1 MSAES
6 EKIRQTLGDQLSDLD
21 DNLGATSGDVAML
34 ADIQQGIGRLL
45 SDNDSFEG
53 EIRHLLQ
60 ERFDKGDLRKETY
73 QLVKSMLDRYVSENV
88 PTSPTS
94 DKNEP
99 IELHETRKPELG
111 VPVEKEPDEY
121 SSTDIIPNEAL
132 RPPTADDRVQVGSVL
147 RDRFLLQ
154 ERITGGS
161 MGVVYKALDRRLAE
175 AGSNNPSVAVKVLSP
190 QLSQSAP
197 ALRALQQEAAKGRC
211 LTHPGIVRFLDLDRD
226 DDLYFIVMEWL
237 EGRTLADILDSPDG
251 KNINEERALEIVR
264 QVGKALDYA
273 HKCGIVHADVKP
285 GNVMI
290 LPNGDARLFD
300 FGIAR
305 VVQAQARISQFDP
318 GVLDAITPEYSSMQ
332 VLTGDEPEPPDDV
345 FSLACLM
352 YRLIA
357 GYRVFGPRNAAEA
370 AEEGMKPQ
378 ALKTLPETQW
388 RALKKALSFSRVTR
402 FETMN
407 EFLEALD
414 NRSDDTISLDPDEH
428 IEPDSAGSKMWLLGL
443 IAILGLLGAAG
454 YQFGIIDIAK
464 DWLDQDQALPG
475 SAASPPV
482 IPEIVE
488 EPVEDSAVIIEPAQ
502 TNTTSTA
509 DAVEPVPETVP
520 ETVPEPV
527 LDAESIVPLVDFST
541 LPPADFEIA
550 LSAFGGPATQLNV
563 SLREDTAAAVIDLV
577 RDVDIE
583 LPLDVRIEEISYSG
597 NRSPW
602 ASGQLEISDDG
613 LLSLP
618 AGQARARITLQM
630 ASDPLR
636 EADQQSTLLI
646 READSVNAELATIEL
661 VLEDDDQRAFE
672 ARLPSNTV
680 AFAVS
685 QVAVAERDPAA
696 QIDILRFNPD
706 SQTIVVGYVVRDITA
721 VEGEDY
727 FLPGGHSISFEPGQR
742 TARLLIPL
750 VQDSVLEGDEAFTVE
765 LVGGGANA
773 TADVFQRLVIMIRD
787 DDAPIQ

>member
-646 READSVNAELATIEL
+646 READSVNAELATIGL

>member
-6 EKIRQTLGDQLSDLD
+6 EKIRQTLGDQLSSLD
-21 DNLGATSGDVAML
+21 DNLGGTSDDVAML
-34 ADIQQGIGRLL
+34 ADIQRGIGRLL

-53 EIRHLLQ
+53 EIRRVLQ
-60 ERFDKGDLRKETY
+60 DRFDNGGLRKETY

-88 PTSPTS
+88 PTSPKS
-94 DKNEP
+94 DSVEP
-99 IELHETRKPELG
+99 VALSATREPELG
-111 VPVEKEPDEY
+111 VLVDEEPDEY
-121 SSTDIIPNEAL
+121 SSTDIIPNDSL
-132 RPPTADDRVQVGSVL
+132 RPQTADDRVQVGSVL

-154 ERITGGS
+154 ERVSGGS
-161 MGVVYKALDRRLAE
+161 MGVVYKALDRRQAE
-175 AGSNNPSVAVKVLSP
+175 AGSKQPWVAIKVLSP

-211 LTHPGIVRFLDLDRD
+211 LTHPGIVRFIDLDRD
-226 DDLYFIVMEWL
+226 DDLYFIIMEWM
-237 EGRTLADILDSPDG
+237 EGKTLADILDSPDG
-251 KNINEERALEIVR
+251 KNISNKRAVEIVR
-264 QVGKALDYA
+264 QIGKALDYA

-332 VLTGDEPEPPDDV
+332 VLTGDEPAPSDDV

-378 ALKTLPETQW
+378 ALKDLPEAQW
-388 RALKKALSFSRVTR
+388 LALKKALAFSRVAR

-414 NRSDDTISLDPDEH
+414 GRSDETISVDPGERF
-428 IEPDSAGSKMWLLGL
+428 EQDSGGSKLWLVGL
-443 IAILGLLGAAG
+443 IAILVLLGAAG
-454 YQFGIIDIAK
+454 YQFGLVDIAK
-464 DWLDQDQALPG
+464 DWLDPEQQLPG
-475 SAASPPV
+475 PATSSPVVQEVVEDV
-482 IPEIVE
+482 IEEPEAVVVPTQADSEIVDE
-488 EPVEDSAVIIEPAQ
+488 SPELDETAAVPQ
-502 TNTTSTA
+502 
-509 DAVEPVPETVP
+509 PEA
-520 ETVPEPV
+520 V
-527 LDAESIVPLVDFST
+527 LDAEPIVSLVDFSA
-541 LPPADFEIA
+541 LPPADFEIS
-550 LSAFGGPATQLNV
+550 LSAFGGSATQLKL
-563 SLREDTAAAVIDLV
+563 SLREDSAPVIIDLV
-577 RDVDIE
+577 RDVGIE

-613 LLSLP
+613 LVTLP
-618 AGQARARITLQM
+618 AGQSRARITLNM
-630 ASDPLR
+630 ANDPLR
-636 EADQQSTLLI
+636 EADQQSTLLV
-646 READSVNAELATIEL
+646 READSVDAELATIEL
-661 VLEDDDQRAFE
+661 VLEDDDQRVFE
-672 ARLPSNTV
+672 AQLPSNTV

-685 QVAVAERDPAA
+685 QIAVAERDPAA

-706 SQTIVVGYVVRDITA
+706 SQAIVVGYVVKDITA

-727 FLPGGHSISFEPGQR
+727 FSPGGHSISFEPGQR
-742 TARLLIPL
+742 AARLLIPL
-750 VQDSVLEGDEAFTVE
+750 VQDSVVEGDEAFTVE
-765 LVGGGANA
+765 LVGGNPQGA
-773 TADVFQRLVIMIRD
+773 ADVFQRLVIMIRD